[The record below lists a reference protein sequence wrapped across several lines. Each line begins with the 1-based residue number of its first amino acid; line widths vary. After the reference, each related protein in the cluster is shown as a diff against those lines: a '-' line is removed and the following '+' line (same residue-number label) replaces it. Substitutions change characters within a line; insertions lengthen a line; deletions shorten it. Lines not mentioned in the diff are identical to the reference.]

1 MKDFKCLPKMKTG
14 GSVNKYSAG
23 GDVMEGVKSA
33 MRSGKDLDPGI
44 HAKSGRPN
52 TFKIDGQEYS
62 PRGSN
67 MPMPEPK
74 GKMKIP
80 GTDMELSPIKPK
92 SRGEAMLLKN
102 GGKAKRGNKK

>member
-14 GSVNKYSAG
+14 GSVSKYSAG
-23 GDVMEGVKSA
+23 GDVLEGVKSA

-44 HAKSGRPN
+44 HAKSGKN
-52 TFKIDGQEYS
+52 TFKFDGQEYT
-62 PRGSN
+62 PRGVE
-67 MPMPEPK
+67 MPMPK
-74 GKMKIP
+74 STGKMKIP

-92 SRGEAMLLKN
+92 SRGEAMLLKS

>member
-1 MKDFKCLPKMKTG
+1 MKTG
-14 GSVNKYSAG
+14 GSVKKYSNG
-23 GDVMEGVKSA
+23 GDVMEDIKSA

-52 TFKIDGQEYS
+52 TISIDGKSY
-62 PRGSN
+62 PMKPVP

-74 GKMKIP
+74 SKMRIP
-80 GTDMELSPIKPK
+80 GTDMELSPLKPK